1 MKCFCI
7 LMRPRLTAG
16 PMTSRRAVVMRQ
28 RGGGSPTRQPD
39 KLIFVRFLRFT
50 FVWPKTIC
58 CCRCQLDSGALR
70 PLLARPPHPLYLLTT
85 PFHGV
90 GAPVPTMAP
99 GHFSPGTYLHCL
111 AIFKQFQLG
120 CLTWLALL
128 PCAASLCC
136 FGAAALG
143 DGPDR
148 ATGDLC
154 RIAASAASCL
164 NVSLLQL
171 PSSSHLSVL
180 FYSHSSCACNSQLAR
195 RLN

>member
-28 RGGGSPTRQPD
+28 WGGGRWSPARQPG

-70 PLLARPPHPLYLLTT
+70 PLLLPPPHPLYLLTT

-90 GAPVPTMAP
+90 GTPVPTMAP

-120 CLTWLALL
+120 CLTWLAL
-128 PCAASLCC
+128 
-136 FGAAALG
+136 
-143 DGPDR
+143 
-148 ATGDLC
+148 
-154 RIAASAASCL
+154 
-164 NVSLLQL
+164 
-171 PSSSHLSVL
+171 
-180 FYSHSSCACNSQLAR
+180 R
-195 RLN
+195 RLPLLFWGGCIGGWAGSGDWRLVSDCC